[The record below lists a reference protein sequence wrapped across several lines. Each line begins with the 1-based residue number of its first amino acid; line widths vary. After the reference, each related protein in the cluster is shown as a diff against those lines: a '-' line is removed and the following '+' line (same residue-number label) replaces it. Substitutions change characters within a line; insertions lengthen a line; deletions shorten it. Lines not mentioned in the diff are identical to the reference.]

1 MELGTIGDA
10 ENQQQLAGHQKELID
25 KFASSPSQKELET
38 SLGALM
44 CAPSLFF
51 FSFFFPTHRQILG
64 SFFFSS
70 STSSETELT
79 TENTPERALNPFQ
92 QIYVLSSRTFVNFY
106 RDPLLMYTQYG
117 LAVVLAC
124 ESFLFALLSWLCPR
138 FLAVLTVY
146 HFQV

>member
-51 FSFFFPTHRQILG
+51 FFFFPHPPSNLG
-64 SFFFSS
+64 LLFFSS